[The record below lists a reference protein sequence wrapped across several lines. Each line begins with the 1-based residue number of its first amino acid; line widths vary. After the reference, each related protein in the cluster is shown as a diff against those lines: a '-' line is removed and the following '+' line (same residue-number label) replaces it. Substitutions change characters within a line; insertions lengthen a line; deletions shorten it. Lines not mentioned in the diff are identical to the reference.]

1 MKIYLG
7 TGLLVVAT
15 LAFILQLAL
24 PSSPPAVAMRT
35 GIGWVVETLRS
46 STTVGAYRLFLTD
59 GEAAQEISAAD
70 AEALLAERAAGS
82 PTLAELVGGPDATC
96 RLISGSGSG
105 QLLACAPTTL
115 AGLDPATPLTEAAAI
130 ALRATVEAQQERLA
144 YDETVKATWYPYEY
158 EEQRLAA
165 RTQGLNVGNAYPVI
179 NDMSGHQV
187 HACIL
192 DWEGGSEMLGYAW
205 VGGDAYLVWG
215 WAETRRELDALLI
228 R

>member
-24 PSSPPAVAMRT
+24 PSSPPAVAMRA
-35 GIGWVVETLRS
+35 GIGWVVETLRA
-46 STTVGAYRLFLTD
+46 STTVGVYKLFLRD
-59 GEAAQEISAAD
+59 GESASALSSSEVD
-70 AEALLAERAAGS
+70 ALLAEKAAGAPS
-82 PTLAELVGGPDATC
+82 LTTLMGGPDATC

-105 QLLACAPTTL
+105 QLLVCAPTTL
-115 AGLDPATPLTEAAAI
+115 AGLDPATPLTEEAAI

-144 YDETVKATWYPYEY
+144 YDETVKATWYPYEF

-179 NDMSGHQV
+179 NDMSDHQV

-215 WAETRRELDALLI
+215 WAETRAELDTLLV

>member
-1 MKIYLG
+1 MKFYLG
-7 TGLLVVAT
+7 IGLLIAAT
-15 LAFILQLAL
+15 LAFIFQLAL
-24 PSSPPAVAMRT
+24 PSSPPAVAMRA

-59 GEAAQEISAAD
+59 GETAQEISTAD
-70 AEALLAERAAGS
+70 AEGLLAEQAAGS

-96 RLISGSGSG
+96 HLIRGSGSG
-105 QLLACAPTTL
+105 QLLVCAPTTL

-144 YDETVKATWYPYEY
+144 YDVEVKATWYPQEL

-165 RTQGLNVGNAYPVI
+165 RSQGLNVGNAYPI
-179 NDMSGHQV
+179 IKNMSNHQV

-215 WAETRRELDALLI
+215 WAETRSDLDALLV

>member
-1 MKIYLG
+1 MKFYLG
-7 TGLLVVAT
+7 TGLLVAAT
-15 LAFILQLAL
+15 LAFALQLAL
-24 PSSPPAVAMRT
+24 PSSPPAVAMRA
-35 GIGWVVETLRS
+35 GIGWVVETLRA
-46 STTVGAYRLFLTD
+46 STKVGAYRLFLKD
-59 GEAAQEISAAD
+59 GESAEELATED

-82 PTLAELVGGPDATC
+82 PTLADLVGGPDATC
-96 RLISGSGSG
+96 RLIRGSGSG
-105 QLLACAPTTL
+105 QLLVCAPTTL
-115 AGLDPATPLTEAAAI
+115 AGLDPATPITEEAAI

-144 YDETVKATWYPYEY
+144 YDETVKATWYPYEF
-158 EEQRLAA
+158 EEQRVAA
-165 RTQGLNVGNAYPVI
+165 RAQGLNVGNAYPVV

-215 WAETRRELDALLI
+215 WAETRSDLDALLV

>member
-1 MKIYLG
+1 MKLYLG

-15 LAFILQLAL
+15 FAFILQLAL
-24 PSSPPAVAMRT
+24 PSSPPAVAMRA
-35 GIGWVVETLRS
+35 GISWVVETLRA
-46 STTVGAYRLFLTD
+46 STTVGAYRLFLKD
-59 GEAAQEISAAD
+59 GETAQEISAAD

-82 PTLAELVGGPDATC
+82 PTLVDLVGGRDATC
-96 RLISGSGSG
+96 HVIRGSGSG
-105 QLLACAPTTL
+105 QLLVCAPTTL
-115 AGLDPATPLTEAAAI
+115 AGLDTATPITEEAAL

-144 YDETVKATWYPYEY
+144 YDETVKATWYPYEF

-165 RTQGLNVGNAYPVI
+165 RAQGLNVGNAYPFIKDV
-179 NDMSGHQV
+179 SGRGV

-215 WAETRRELDALLI
+215 WAETRQELDALLV

>member
-1 MKIYLG
+1 MKFYLG
-7 TGLLVVAT
+7 IGLLVAT
-15 LAFILQLAL
+15 TFAFALQLAL

-35 GIGWVVETLRS
+35 GNGWVVDTHRS
-46 STTVGAYRLFLTD
+46 STTVGAFRLFLTD
-59 GEAAQEISAAD
+59 GETAQEISTAD

-96 RLISGSGSG
+96 RLISDSGSG
-105 QLLACAPTTL
+105 QLLVCAPTTL
-115 AGLDPATPLTEAAAI
+115 AGLDPATPITEEAAI

-144 YDETVKATWYPYEY
+144 YDVEVKATWYPQEL

-165 RTQGLNVGNAYPVI
+165 RAQGLNVGNAYPVI
-179 NDMSGHQV
+179 NDMSGHLV
-187 HACIL
+187 YACIL

-215 WAETRRELDALLI
+215 WAETRSELDALLV

>member
-24 PSSPPAVAMRT
+24 PSSLPAVAMRA
-35 GIGWVVETLRS
+35 GIGWVVESLRAS
-46 STTVGAYRLFLTD
+46 ATVGAYRIFLRDAET
-59 GEAAQEISAAD
+59 AQEISPP
-70 AEALLAERAAGS
+70 EVETLLAERAAGS
-82 PTLAELVGGPDATC
+82 PTLVDLVGGRDATC
-96 RLISGSGSG
+96 RLIRGSGTG
-105 QLLACAPTTL
+105 RLLVCAPTTL
-115 AGLDPATPLTEAAAI
+115 AGLDPATPITEEAAL
-130 ALRATVEAQQERLA
+130 ALRAAVEAQQERLA
-144 YDETVKATWYPYEY
+144 YDETVKATWYPYEF

-165 RTQGLNVGNAYPVI
+165 RAQGLNVGNAYPFI

-205 VGGDAYLVWG
+205 LGGDAYLVWG
-215 WAETRRELDALLI
+215 WAETRQELDALMV

>member
-15 LAFILQLAL
+15 FAFILQLAL
-24 PSSPPAVAMRT
+24 PSSPPAVAMRA
-35 GIGWVVETLRS
+35 GISWVVETLRS
-46 STTVGAYRLFLTD
+46 STTVGAYRLLLRDAET
-59 GEAAQEISAAD
+59 AQEISPTEV
-70 AEALLAERAAGS
+70 EALLAERAAGS
-82 PTLAELVGGPDATC
+82 PALVDLVGGRDATC
-96 RLISGSGSG
+96 RLIRGSGSG
-105 QLLACAPTTL
+105 QLLVCAPTTL
-115 AGLDPATPLTEAAAI
+115 AGLGQATPITEEAAS
-130 ALRATVEAQQERLA
+130 ALRAAVEAQQERLA
-144 YDETVKATWYPYEY
+144 YDTTVKATWYAYEF

-165 RTQGLNVGNAYPVI
+165 HVQGLNVGNAYPVI

-215 WAETRRELDALLI
+215 WAETRKELDALLV

>member
-15 LAFILQLAL
+15 AAFILQLAL
-24 PSSPPAVAMRT
+24 PLSPPAVAMRA
-35 GIGWVVETLRS
+35 GVSWVVETLRS
-46 STTVGAYRLFLTD
+46 STTVGAYRLFLRDAET
-59 GEAAQEISAAD
+59 AQEISPTEV
-70 AEALLAERAAGS
+70 EALLAERAAGS
-82 PTLAELVGGPDATC
+82 PTLVDLVGGRDATC
-96 RLISGSGSG
+96 RLIGGSGTG
-105 QLLACAPTTL
+105 RLLVCAPKTL
-115 AGLDPATPLTEAAAI
+115 AGLDPATPITEEAAI

-144 YDETVKATWYPYEY
+144 YDETVKATWYPYEF

-165 RTQGLNVGNAYPVI
+165 RAQALNVGNAYLVI

-192 DWEGGSEMLGYAW
+192 DWEGGSEIIGYTW

-215 WAETRRELDALLI
+215 WAETRQELDALLV